1 MARRL
6 APPGVAQ
13 GQRTV
18 EVRPVAGAA
27 STSAKPDLHAH
38 AAAAAVFGLCDEQR
52 ARFERGVEKR
62 RAHFLQH
69 AEGLYI
75 DALDSVSVVERMEA
89 LQRIIAVFEPD
100 PRATTDETLI
110 ELQVR
115 TVNAVVETLGQE
127 DMPKAQ
133 ALCLR
138 ALIALYPTPSAVE
151 PPAKSESKDKNKK
164 FTPAPK
170 RAPVGRRKSSATS
183 KEPEPIH
190 PAIVERTTDPLLSRV
205 LDHALK
211 AASKDAAWY
220 VQIWALRLVAKL
232 APWTIIVG
240 LAARKEE
247 PNAESIFSDLAKLV
261 DNECDDRV
269 RFCLIQALFKTQAFA
284 HIQPK
289 LRNQTMISLSDRMLV
304 DPCINI
310 RTLILQELGPMVN
323 TDKYT
328 SQAGDKESLAT
339 ILCMLNDE
347 SPTLSCLAAQTIR
360 NIFPKKDDQF
370 ILNQVLEQIRDMK
383 KDTFTRRRLSAAKSI
398 LPALKKEIPAEWC
411 PVANDQTEP
420 ASANSVD
427 AQTEKSPLER
437 QGNEGR
443 ELAVLLLAPLT
454 SPGNKQVIHD
464 TVKLLTD
471 DDHFVRLAA
480 AKVLGQIAPDDP
492 NAVTLIV
499 NAIEGVSA
507 QDKKKQARAQAQQ
520 QGTGRNLRGTA
531 QKTSPEQPQE
541 EKERNWIKI
550 MAGVYALQMVV
561 GDGAGR
567 QQLLK
572 EIVRLYPH
580 DVSTVRHAVVA
591 ITNATRLEAD
601 VKGTDVARWGSDAI
615 RATLPLLKHEAWGAR
630 EVALQV
636 IASLAQGYEKEWVEP
651 ILECLSDSSWSV
663 RHEAVMT
670 TIKLLQ
676 GCSDPE
682 KFRGLIKVA
691 APARVHGMQLNG
703 QDGLLQCSGE
713 DFVLA
718 LDALRVLS
726 EGDDNLRQ
734 TLGGMLKSGL
744 HIAPGAVMCP
754 GDVCEGTWL
763 LEQPVSHGVSI
774 LLESRLTQSDDIA
787 RSCVEVA
794 ELKRAD
800 SGDIFFKSMRKFT
813 KAAEAEII
821 PDLLNSN
828 ELIDFTS
835 ETPNQC
841 QSALAPMPVCTLEDS
856 RLDASAIMH
865 SPDSTRCTLPES
877 SLEENNGQI
886 SEVHTAGSEDGTAQA
901 NKTVRLSDAGERDRQ
916 GDRERDRE
924 SLSTDI
930 EGSYTSAQRQNGDTL
945 AETPA
950 GDALAPD
957 TTVARE
963 NSGTTRIDAKREI
976 CASPASLPLA
986 GLPIVPS
993 PRIPV

>member
-1 MARRL
+1 M
-6 APPGVAQ
+6 
-13 GQRTV
+13 V

-38 AAAAAVFGLCDEQR
+38 AAAAAIFGLCDEQR

-110 ELQVR
+110 ELQVK

-127 DMPKAQ
+127 DMPRAQ
-133 ALCLR
+133 ALALR

-151 PPAKSESKDKNKK
+151 PPAKIDSKDKNKK

-170 RAPVGRRKSSATS
+170 RAPGGRKKSAATS
-183 KEPEPIH
+183 KEPEPTH
-190 PAIVERTTDPLLSRV
+190 PAIVERTTEPLLSRV
-205 LDHALK
+205 LDQALK

-247 PNAESIFSDLAKLV
+247 PNAESIFGDLAKLI

-347 SPTLSCLAAQTIR
+347 SPTLRCLAAETIKK
-360 NIFPKKDDQF
+360 IFPKKDDQF

-383 KDTFTRRRLSAAKSI
+383 KDTFTRRRLSVAKSI
-398 LPALKKEIPAEWC
+398 LPALKKEIPSEWC
-411 PVANDQTEP
+411 PVSNDQTKP
-420 ASANSVD
+420 ASAKSID
-427 AQTEKSPLER
+427 AQAGKSSLER
-437 QGNEGR
+437 HGNEGR

-507 QDKKKQARAQAQQ
+507 QDKKKQARALAQAQQ

-531 QKTSPEQPQE
+531 QKPSTEQPQE

-580 DVSTVRHAVVA
+580 DDSTVRHAVVA
-591 ITNATRLEAD
+591 ITNATRLEVD
-601 VKGTDVARWGSDAI
+601 VKGTDVARWVSDAI

-636 IASLAQGYEKEWVEP
+636 ITSLAQGYEKEWVEP
-651 ILECLSDSSWSV
+651 ILECLSDSSWPV
-663 RHEAVMT
+663 RHEAVMA
-670 TIKLLQ
+670 TIKVLQ
-676 GCSDPE
+676 GCSDPA
-682 KFRGLIKVA
+682 KFKGLIKVA
-691 APARVHGMQLNG
+691 APARVHGQQLNG

-726 EGDDNLRQ
+726 EGDNHLRQ

-744 HIAPGAVMCP
+744 HIAPGAVTCP

-763 LEQPVSHGVSI
+763 LEQPVSHGVAI
-774 LLESRLTQSDDIA
+774 LLENRLAQSADIE

-800 SGDIFFKSMRKFT
+800 SGDIFFKSMRKFA

-841 QSALAPMPVCTLEDS
+841 RSAFAPMPVCTLEDS
-856 RLDASAIMH
+856 RLDAPAIMQ

-877 SLEENNGQI
+877 SLKENNAQI
-886 SEVHTAGSEDGTAQA
+886 SEVHTAGSENGTAQA
-901 NKTVRLSDAGERDRQ
+901 QKTVRLADPGERDRQ
-916 GDRERDRE
+916 GDRERERE
-924 SLSTDI
+924 SLSTGT
-930 EGSYTSAQRQNGDTL
+930 EGSHTSAQHQN
-945 AETPA
+945 
-950 GDALAPD
+950 GDALAETSAGEAVAPD
-957 TTVARE
+957 TAVARE
-963 NSGTTRIDAKREI
+963 NSNDTKREI
-976 CASPASLPLA
+976 CASPASQPLA
-986 GLPIVPS
+986 GLPIIPS